1 MCGIVLR
8 DMAAGV
14 VKSPKLL
21 DAPQAGRAARH
32 LIEKSRIQPHGIT
45 KVSPGIRDRA
55 GQT

>member
-1 MCGIVLR
+1 MCGIVLC

-32 LIEKSRIQPHGIT
+32 LIENSRIQPHGIT
-45 KVSPGIRDRA
+45 KVSPGIRRA